1 MPRKK
6 ITSEEELEQN
16 VNLDQTAGPE
26 EGAGE
31 PVASETG
38 FSEIPP
44 NGEALPEALPV
55 EYTGVSEE
63 LPSVSGGGFE
73 TDGLFKAAI

>member
-16 VNLDQTAGPE
+16 VNLDQTAGPG

-38 FSEIPP
+38 FSEILLP
-44 NGEALPEALPV
+44 N
-55 EYTGVSEE
+55 
-63 LPSVSGGGFE
+63 
-73 TDGLFKAAI
+73 